1 MANPGT
7 ILPAPEP
14 VIAHHLEGLRAPIS
28 EWLEKRRIP
37 PVLLFTGRSGIGKRT
52 MAYFL
57 AQWIFCEKT
66 GFREGANTSEGRELS
81 LFGESPS
88 AQPAHGSLRPCG
100 ECVQCQRA
108 LKGSWVDFT
117 EIRAEGSG
125 ADEEEKSGKS
135 ESLKIDQFRKI
146 KESLGF
152 GSHEGGYRIFLVA
165 DADRMTAQAANSV
178 LKILEE
184 PPKDWIFLLTA
195 SDPTLVLP
203 TVLSR
208 CQTIKLRPF
217 TPETLRALLS
227 ASGIMGEKQKLAAT
241 LAGGSWGRA
250 LAIASDEGALK
261 RQALFDFLERPQGV
275 LGALVDWAAQGDA
288 AFGLLCDQLEL
299 LCLDLIR
306 WSVAETGS
314 AYEWANFDGARALSN
329 HVDRVLRLK
338 GTREAAREF
347 WVARS
352 ERIAKARKQALTP
365 VNRKLLIQDILVPW
379 LEVAG

>member
-1 MANPGT
+1 G
-7 ILPAPEP
+7 
-14 VIAHHLEGLRAPIS
+14 
-28 EWLEKRRIP
+28 
-37 PVLLFTGRSGIGKRT
+37 
-52 MAYFL
+52 
-57 AQWIFCEKT
+57 
-66 GFREGANTSEGRELS
+66 GAD
-81 LFGESPS
+81 LFGGMMASAPAVISGASQESDDL
-88 AQPAHGSLRPCG
+88 LRPCG

-288 AFGLLCDQLEL
+288 A
-299 LCLDLIR
+299 
-306 WSVAETGS
+306 
-314 AYEWANFDGARALSN
+314 
-329 HVDRVLRLK
+329 
-338 GTREAAREF
+338 
-347 WVARS
+347 
-352 ERIAKARKQALTP
+352 
-365 VNRKLLIQDILVPW
+365 
-379 LEVAG
+379 